1 MNIISKV
8 VGDLQENC
16 YIVFENK
23 DAVVIDPGA
32 DAQKI
37 MNILKEKDLHLTHIL
52 LTHGHFDHI
61 GAVGEI
67 KRQTGAQLCIHFDDS
82 DMLKSP
88 DKNLSVFV
96 GGSFQTDAADLY
108 LYDGQ
113 IIETGGMRIKVIAT
127 PGHTPGGVCFE
138 IGDSLFSGDTL
149 FRFSVGR
156 TDFPG
161 SSAVKLDNS
170 LTQVLGNLK
179 KNYFVYPG
187 HGPATTLDE
196 EKENNPFL
204 RGR

>member
-16 YIVFENK
+16 YIVYEKK

-37 MNILKEKDLHLTHIL
+37 LDILKEKDLNLTHIL

-67 KRQTGAQLCIHFDDS
+67 KSRTGAQICIHFDDS
-82 DMLKSP
+82 DMLVSP
-88 DKNLSVFV
+88 QKNLSVFI
-96 GGSFQTDAADLY
+96 GETLETYPADMY

-113 IIETGGMRIKVIAT
+113 IIETGGMRIKVLAT
-127 PGHTPGGVCFE
+127 PGHTPGGVSFE
-138 IGDSLFSGDTL
+138 IGDNLFTGDTL
-149 FRFSVGR
+149 FRLSVGR

-161 SSAVKLDNS
+161 SSTVKLNHS
-170 LTQVLGNLK
+170 LTEVLGNLK

-187 HGPATTLDE
+187 HGPASTLDE
-196 EKENNPFL
+196 EKEYNPFM
-204 RGR
+204 RIR

>member
-16 YIVFENK
+16 YIVFENNI
-23 DAVVIDPGA
+23 AVVIDPGA
-32 DAQKI
+32 DAGKI
-37 MNILKEKDLHLTHIL
+37 LNVLKEKDLKATHIL

-82 DMLKSP
+82 DMLTSP
-88 DKNLSVFV
+88 DKNLSVYL
-96 GGSFQTDAADLY
+96 GGSFHTDAADMY

-113 IIETGGMRIKVIAT
+113 VIETGGMQIKVIAT
-127 PGHTPGGVCFE
+127 PGHTPGGVSFE
-138 IGDSLFSGDTL
+138 IGDSLFTGDTL
-149 FRFSVGR
+149 FRLSVGR

-161 SSAVKLDNS
+161 SSTVKLNNS
-170 LTQVLGNLK
+170 VSQVLGNLE

-196 EKENNPFL
+196 EKQYNPFM

>member
-16 YIVFENK
+16 YIVFENNI
-23 DAVVIDPGA
+23 AVVIDPGA
-32 DAQKI
+32 DAGKI
-37 MNILKEKDLHLTHIL
+37 FNVLKEKNLKTTHIL

-67 KRQTGAQLCIHFDDS
+67 KRQTGAKLCIHFDDS

-88 DKNLSVFV
+88 DKNLSVYV
-96 GGSFQTDAADLY
+96 GGSFHTDAADMY

-113 IIETGGMRIKVIAT
+113 IIETGGMQIKVITT
-127 PGHTPGGVCFE
+127 PGHSPGGVCFE
-138 IGDSLFSGDTL
+138 IGDSLFTGDTL
-149 FRFSVGR
+149 FRLSVGR

-161 SSAVKLDNS
+161 SSTAKLDHS
-170 LTQVLGNLK
+170 VTQVLGKLK

-187 HGPATTLDE
+187 HGPTTTLDE
-196 EKENNPFL
+196 EKELNPFM

>member
-8 VGDLQENC
+8 VGELQENC
-16 YIVFENK
+16 YIVFENNE
-23 DAVVIDPGA
+23 AVVIDPGA
-32 DAQKI
+32 DARV
-37 MNILKEKDLHLTHIL
+37 ILSIIEEKGLHLTHIL

-67 KRQTGAQLCIHFDDS
+67 KRQTGALLCIHFDDS

-88 DKNLSVFV
+88 DKNLSVFL
-96 GGSFQTDAADLY
+96 GGSYITDPADMY

-113 IIETGGMRIKVIAT
+113 IIETGGMSIRVIAT

-138 IGDSLFSGDTL
+138 MGDSLFTGDTL
-149 FRFSVGR
+149 FRLSVGR

-161 SSAVKLDNS
+161 SSAAKLSNS
-170 LTQVLGNLK
+170 LQVLGKLT

-187 HGPATTLDE
+187 HGPATTLDD
-196 EKENNPFL
+196 EKEYNPFM